1 MEGKDYRIAVVTV
14 SDRAFSGER
23 EDLSG
28 PRLKSCLEKDGYSV
42 VEYRV
47 IPDERRIIE
56 NTLIELCDKLDA
68 DLVLTT
74 GGTGMAARDVTPEAT
89 MNISHRNVPG
99 IAEAI
104 RAGNLAITKH
114 AMLSRGVS
122 VTRGNTLIINFPGS
136 PNACEESYSVIR
148 AALEHALALLRGEK
162 PDK

>member
-1 MEGKDYRIAVVTV
+1 MERKDYRIAVVTV
-14 SDRAFSGER
+14 SDRSYNGER

-28 PRLKSCLEKDGYSV
+28 PRLTSCLENDGYMV
-42 VEYRV
+42 FDYRV
-47 IPDERRIIE
+47 VPDEKTEIE
-56 NTLIELCDKLDA
+56 KTLVDLCDNLDA

-89 MNISHRNVPG
+89 MSIAHRNVPG
-99 IAEAI
+99 IAEAV
-104 RAGNLAITKH
+104 RAGNLAVTKH

-148 AALEHALALLRGEK
+148 DALEHALALLRGEK

>member
-1 MEGKDYRIAVVTV
+1 MERKDFRIAVVTV

-23 EDLSG
+23 ADLSG
-28 PRLKSCLEKDGYSV
+28 PRLTGCLEKDGYRV
-42 VEYRV
+42 FEYRLV
-47 IPDERRIIE
+47 PDEQEQIE
-56 NTLIELCDKLDA
+56 KALVDLCDNLDA

-89 MNISHRNVPG
+89 MNVCQRNVPG

-104 RAGNLAITKH
+104 RAANLAVTKH

-122 VTRGNTLIINFPGS
+122 VQRGKTLIINFPGS

-148 AALEHALALLRGEK
+148 EALEHALALLRGEK